1 MKRTNTISPLFPS
14 SWTTSS
20 LPSHWV
26 ETLCLHKGPETID
39 LMAGSLARGLPLL
52 VFVIEHN
59 KQRINTARWEI
70 WQRNIQTISFL
81 RQVEVFLISE
91 YLTTAQTVKQQ
102 ANIKANTSVIVLQPL
117 LTCQTEID
125 IAITLM
131 FLFCLWNVMKNTT
144 KQWKLWIMWQNCC
157 RQTRIWGGWVSRGG
171 CQPPP
176 ARGMALAR
184 PPSVPCSCVAPRDIL
199 LSKKTFRLVSLSL
212 SFVFLAINH
221 YIINNHAR
229 QCGVDCCTIGA
240 VFVTF
245 PIVSY

>member
-1 MKRTNTISPLFPS
+1 MHNGGTIAWWNEQTLFLLCSLVPERLVL
-14 SWTTSS
+14 S
-20 LPSHWV
+20 LPTESRPFVFTRGRKQSIW
-26 ETLCLHKGPETID
+26 
-39 LMAGSLARGLPLL
+39 MAGSLARGLPLL

-70 WQRNIQTISFL
+70 RQRSIQTISFL

-117 LTCQTEID
+117 LTCQTETD

-131 FLFCLWNVMKNTT
+131 FLFCLGNVMKNTT

-157 RQTRIWGGWVSRGG
+157 RQTRTWGGWVSRGG

-184 PPSVPCSCVAPRDIL
+184 PP
-199 LSKKTFRLVSLSL
+199 
-212 SFVFLAINH
+212 
-221 YIINNHAR
+221 
-229 QCGVDCCTIGA
+229 
-240 VFVTF
+240 
-245 PIVSY
+245 